1 MAGGSYAFADLTNSG
16 NNLATVNISLE
27 DFYAGARD
35 ADVLIYNSTI
45 EGEIR
50 TMDELLA
57 KCPMLA
63 DFKAVQSGDVWCTAQ
78 SLFQQSME
86 LPDLILDMN
95 KVLTMGRPDDSEL
108 TFLTKIQ

>member
-1 MAGGSYAFADLTNSG
+1 M
-16 NNLATVNISLE
+16 NISLE
-27 DFYAGARD
+27 DFYAGAKD

-45 EGEIR
+45 EGELRSI
-50 TMDELLA
+50 DELIA

-63 DFKAVQSGDVWCTAQ
+63 DFKAVQSGNVWCTAQ

-95 KVLTMGRPDDSEL
+95 KVFTNEGTDDSAL
-108 TFLTKIQ
+108 TFLTRVR